1 MGSVSKEQNGSTAKK
16 SKKSKGTQGT
26 SSSQKMKMTKSYT
39 TRVGITQSQTLNN
52 TYKQRLAE

>member
-52 TYKQRLAE
+52 TY